1 MNGEPAYDDPLE
13 LESPV
18 REAYSLSEAAVML
31 DQARNHD
38 SNLASALEH
47 NMELWV
53 AITIM
58 VSRGSSNL
66 TPEVKENL
74 SRLGQFIT
82 DTTLRHGVDI
92 APETLNT
99 LININLQISE
109 GLLEGSQI

>member
-1 MNGEPAYDDPLE
+1 MNNEPAYDDPFE
-13 LESPV
+13 FKSPV

-38 SNLASALEH
+38 GNLAAALEH

-58 VSRGSSNL
+58 VSSEGNNM
-66 TPEVKENL
+66 TPEIKENL
-74 SRLGQFIT
+74 SRLGQFVA
-82 DTTLRHGVDI
+82 DTTMHQGVDI

-109 GLLEGSQI
+109 GLLEGSQT